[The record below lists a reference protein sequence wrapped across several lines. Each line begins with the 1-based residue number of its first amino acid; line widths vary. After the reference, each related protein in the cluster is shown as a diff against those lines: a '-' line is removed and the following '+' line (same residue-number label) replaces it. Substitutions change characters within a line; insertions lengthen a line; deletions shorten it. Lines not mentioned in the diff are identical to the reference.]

1 MNTTGSGGGIL
12 FLYSDVFMSMEKRT
26 FKIYDLIPVQ
36 RKITPSKIEITNEVF
51 EKLKSVG
58 LNTQTDTIL
67 FEVTHDDLFSFVGFA
82 VEQTINSLVNKK
94 WRKTK
99 RRTISGWGLMIPS
112 TKWWT
117 RLYRPNKSK
126 IGLNTLEIQLLLIY
140 VVRNWGRIKSIWIL
154 KTL

>member
-1 MNTTGSGGGIL
+1 
-12 FLYSDVFMSMEKRT
+12 LYSDVFMSMEKRT

-94 WRKTK
+94 
-99 RRTISGWGLMIPS
+99 
-112 TKWWT
+112 
-117 RLYRPNKSK
+117 
-126 IGLNTLEIQLLLIY
+126 
-140 VVRNWGRIKSIWIL
+140 
-154 KTL
+154 